1 METNENRKSPVPR
14 KALIVM
20 GIIMICIYIGMGVLF
35 FCNTFGW
42 LEQGGV
48 WKVLNY
54 VCGVVLILYGIY
66 RGYRLYKGI
75 GLPV

>member
-1 METNENRKSPVPR
+1 METNDNRYSAIPQ
-14 KALIVM
+14 KARIIMGIVM
-20 GIIMICIYIGMGVLF
+20 ICVYIAMGVLF
-35 FCNTFGW
+35 FCNFFGW
-42 LEQGGV
+42 IEYGGV

-54 VCGVVLILYGIY
+54 VCGVVLVLYGIY